1 VLVFLF
7 WFFVTPAALMALYS
21 VRTGKRYL
29 EHVEGALKNPP
40 AEFTPPVTL
49 IVPVKGLDYGLAS
62 NLRSLAHQD
71 YPDFELLI
79 VCASASDEAPRVAR
93 ASLDPSVRVITAG
106 PPPSGTGEKVH
117 NLLEAVRLARPES
130 EVLVFADSD
139 GQVSERWLRSLV
151 APLQEE
157 DVGAATGFRWYFPED
172 GGFWP
177 LLRSVWDSAIAGSMR
192 DDGKNFAWGGGTAIR
207 RATFDEAR
215 VADFW
220 QGAVSD
226 DYRLTKALTEAGLGI
241 RFVPGAMVATTGS
254 CGRGEFLAWATRQL
268 IITRVYRP
276 GLWWAGFAAHIAY
289 CGAMLVSLL
298 LILTGNPLG
307 LAGLVV
313 TVVPGMGK
321 GMSRAYAGRLMF
333 PEREEWFDRFGWAYF
348 WLTPIATWIWLYVF
362 YRSALTR
369 TIEWRGNTYELVSP
383 AQTRCVASQ
392 TSNR

>member
-7 WFFVTPAALMALYS
+7 WFFVAPAALMALYS

-40 AEFTPPVTL
+40 AEFTPPVSL
-49 IVPVKGLDYGLAS
+49 IVPVKGLDYGLAA

-79 VCASASDEAPRVAR
+79 VCAGASDEALRVAR
-93 ASLDPSVRVITAG
+93 TSLDPGVRVITAG
-106 PPPSGTGEKVH
+106 QPPSGTGEKVH
-117 NLLEAVRLARPES
+117 NLLEAVRLARPAS

-139 GQVSERWLRSLV
+139 GQVSEGWLRSLV

-157 DVGAATGFRWYFPED
+157 DIGAATGFRWYFPED

-192 DDGKNFAWGGGTAIR
+192 DDDKNFAWGGGTAIC

-215 VADFW
+215 VAEFW
-220 QGAVSD
+220 QGTVSD
-226 DYRLTKALTEAGLGI
+226 DYRLTKALNEAGLGI
-241 RFVPGAMVATTGS
+241 RFVPGAMVATTGR
-254 CGRGEFLAWATRQL
+254 CGRAEFLAWATRQL
-268 IITRVYRP
+268 IITRVYRS

-289 CGAMLVSLL
+289 CGAMLLSLL
-298 LILTGNPLG
+298 LVLTGDPMG
-307 LAGLVV
+307 LAGFVV
-313 TVVPGMGK
+313 AVVPGMGK
-321 GMSRAYAGRLMF
+321 GSARAYAGRLMF
-333 PEREEWFDRFGWAYF
+333 PDREEWFDRFGWAYF
-348 WLTPIATWIWLYVF
+348 WLTPIATWVWLYVF

-383 AQTRCVASQ
+383 TQTRCIASQ
-392 TSNR
+392 SSDG